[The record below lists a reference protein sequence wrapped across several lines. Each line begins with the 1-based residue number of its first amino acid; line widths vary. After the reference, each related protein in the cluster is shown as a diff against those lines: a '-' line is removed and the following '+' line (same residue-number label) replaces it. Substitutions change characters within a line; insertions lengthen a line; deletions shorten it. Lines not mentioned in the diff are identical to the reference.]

1 MNNTSINIST
11 VILMI
16 VLLMIEIEIF
26 GNLFPWTGLK
36 AIIVIPMI
44 YGICL
49 AIIILGTF
57 LTRKANFKLRTSI
70 CLAIFLINSLIAAHM
85 YPQEFRPTVLKQIGY
100 TFNVVKNYKTISKE
114 DLELYREDKY
124 YPYDKS
130 VPDDRERYIAAL
142 YKFKDKINRD
152 GSNFL
157 YGEKNKP
164 ISKNMDIESHLETG
178 QDKLIWWLLRILKN
192 G

>member
-1 MNNTSINIST
+1 MNNTSTNISI

-16 VLLMIEIEIF
+16 VLLTIEIAMF

-49 AIIILGTF
+49 PLIILGTF
-57 LTRKANFKLRTSI
+57 LTRRIHFKFRRAI
-70 CLAIFLINSLIAAHM
+70 WLAIFLTNSLITAHM
-85 YPQEFRPTVLKQIGY
+85 YPQEFRPTVLQQIGY

-124 YPYDKS
+124 YTYDKS
-130 VPDDRERYIAAL
+130 VPDDRERYVAAL
-142 YKFKDKINRD
+142 CKFQGIIPRD
-152 GSNFL
+152 GSYLL
-157 YGEKNKP
+157 YGRKDNPVLKKTD
-164 ISKNMDIESHLETG
+164 IQSKLQTG
-178 QDKLIWWLLRILKN
+178 QDKLIWQLLDKK
-192 G
+192 